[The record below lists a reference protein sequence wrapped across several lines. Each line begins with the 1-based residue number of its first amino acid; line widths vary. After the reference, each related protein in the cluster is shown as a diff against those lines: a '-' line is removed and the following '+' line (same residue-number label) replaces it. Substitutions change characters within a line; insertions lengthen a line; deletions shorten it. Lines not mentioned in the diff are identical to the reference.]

1 MKVSFDSGEIWSLFI
16 PKDMTVDLYSGDK
29 ATGEKRSFV
38 GGDYLDS
45 NQKMYCQ
52 NVLDTE
58 FKDSV

>member
-45 NQKMYCQ
+45 NQKMYC
-52 NVLDTE
+52 
-58 FKDSV
+58 